1 MSRSTLDR
9 YGSKGTAIG
18 QVRGLGSAHGGAHH
32 WLQQRFTAIGNLVTV
47 LFLAIS
53 LALLPGYDYATMR
66 EWASGV
72 IPATAL
78 ALMIHETPSCFIA
91 QMLARWLS
99 SLGMMRC
106 PRPCLGRKT
115 TSLSFNWPV
124 KNSSEGLPNGVS
136 TGTHSWASKPS
147 ISYNPLP
154 PMIPIL
160 FMPQPHYPTELGK
173 QNNINKKYKTINCI
187 HSR

>member
-1 MSRSTLDR
+1 MSRSTLNR
-9 YGSKGTAIG
+9 SGSKGTAIG

-78 ALMIHETPSCFIA
+78 ALMIVSVFWH
-91 QMLARWLS
+91 AR
-99 SLGMMRC
+99 LGMQVLVEDYVHT
-106 PRPCLGRKT
+106 PG
-115 TSLSFNWPV
+115 
-124 KNSSEGLPNGVS
+124 
-136 TGTHSWASKPS
+136 
-147 ISYNPLP
+147 
-154 PMIPIL
+154 
-160 FMPQPHYPTELGK
+160 
-173 QNNINKKYKTINCI
+173 NKFAAIVF
-187 HSR
+187 SGAA